1 MKTPNH
7 SLFCPSYP
15 ASSLR
20 SECGDG
26 NFKAQRN
33 RPRSTSL
40 GIWSQLSTKAPL
52 PVAFLLQTLAF
63 VATNKVLTAA
73 RSLKRITGKTS
84 VAKTRSLRLKIFL
97 LILRMSKS
105 QLIFFVALRH
115 STLFG
120 GSAFYQ
126 PFLQPRV
133 FCRLA
138 MPKSFLFGM
147 YFSWITAFV
156 CICVCFARRSLLIWM
171 VAEARAESHRTLQNF
186 FTISF
191 SQYTHMLLSTC
202 YCLQYASQ
210 LFMTPVC
217 FMRYIGYCGLT
228 SWNSKGYPCDLLF
241 G

>member
-1 MKTPNH
+1 M
-7 SLFCPSYP
+7 
-15 ASSLR
+15 
-20 SECGDG
+20 
-26 NFKAQRN
+26 
-33 RPRSTSL
+33 
-40 GIWSQLSTKAPL
+40 
-52 PVAFLLQTLAF
+52 AFLLQTLAF

-73 RSLKRITGKTS
+73 RSLKRITGKRS

-97 LILRMSKS
+97 LILRMLKS

-191 SQYTHMLLSTC
+191 SQYTHMQYCAVAHAIASSMHHNYSWHLFVLWGTLAIVGLLLGIQRVTLATC
-202 YCLQYASQ
+202 CLDSRSDPEFPKVKRLTKIWSNQ
-210 LFMTPVC
+210 LWKKLNRFFPIENKRKETNLC
-217 FMRYIGYCGLT
+217 
-228 SWNSKGYPCDLLF
+228 
-241 G
+241 